1 MERLILMGIIGKP
14 HGVRGA
20 VRVNAL
26 CEDPDALARHELLTR
41 AGRRFRLAWAHE
53 NVASLR
59 EITAT
64 GSRPITDRNEAER
77 LTNTELL
84 IPRDAL
90 PPPED
95 DEFYFADLIGLVAH
109 GDDGTALGT
118 IAAVHDFGAGA
129 SLELSTGA
137 LIPFTKA
144 AVPHIDLAAGRVSI
158 IPPTE
163 LIAAPPAG
171 EPA

>member
-1 MERLILMGIIGKP
+1 MDRLILMGIIGKP

-26 CEDPDALARHELLTR
+26 CEDPDALAQHELTDR

-53 NVASLR
+53 NVATLK

-64 GSRPITDRNEAER
+64 GSRTITDRNEAEC
-77 LTNTELL
+77 LTNTELFV
-84 IPRDAL
+84 PRDAL
-90 PPPED
+90 PAPDD
-95 DEFYFADLIGLVAH
+95 DEFYFADLIGLAALTDE
-109 GDDGTALGT
+109 GAALGT
-118 IAAVHDFGAGA
+118 IATVHDFGAGA

-144 AVPHIDLAAGRVSI
+144 AVPHIDLTAGVVTI

-163 LIAAPPAG
+163 LVAEPPAG

>member
-1 MERLILMGIIGKP
+1 MDRLILMGIIGKP

-20 VRVNAL
+20 VRVNAV
-26 CEDPDALARHELLTR
+26 CEDPDALARHELRTR

-53 NVASLR
+53 NVASLQ

-64 GSRPITDRNEAER
+64 GSRPITDRNEVER
-77 LTNTELL
+77 LTNTELFV
-84 IPRDAL
+84 PRDAL
-90 PPPED
+90 PPPD
-95 DEFYFADLIGLVAH
+95 DEEFYFADLIGLQAF
-109 GDDGTALGT
+109 GPDGIALGT
-118 IAAVHDFGAGA
+118 IATVHDFGAGA

-144 AVPHIDLAAGRVSI
+144 AVPYIDLAAGHVTI
-158 IPPTE
+158 VPPTE
-163 LIAAPPAG
+163 LIAEPPAG

>member
-1 MERLILMGIIGKP
+1 MDRLILMGIIGKP

-53 NVASLR
+53 NVATLTVL
-59 EITAT
+59 EPT
-64 GSRPITDRNEAER
+64 GSRRITDRNEAER
-77 LTNTELL
+77 LTNTELFV
-84 IPRDAL
+84 PRDAL
-90 PPPED
+90 PPPEEE
-95 DEFYFADLIGLVAH
+95 EFYFADLIGLQAL
-109 GDDGTALGT
+109 GPDGAALGT
-118 IAAVHDFGAGA
+118 IATVHDFGAGA

-144 AVPHIDLAAGRVSI
+144 AVPHIDLAAGVATI

-171 EPA
+171 ETA

>member
-1 MERLILMGIIGKP
+1 MDRLILMGIIGKP

-26 CEDPDALARHELLTR
+26 CEDPDALARHELTTR

-53 NVASLR
+53 NVAML
-59 EITAT
+59 TALEPT
-64 GSRPITDRNEAER
+64 GARRITDRNEAER
-77 LTNTELL
+77 LTNTELFV
-84 IPRDAL
+84 PRDAL
-90 PPPED
+90 PPPEEE
-95 DEFYFADLIGLVAH
+95 EFYFADLIGLQAL
-109 GDDGTALGT
+109 GPDGAALGT
-118 IAAVHDFGAGA
+118 ITTVHDFGAGA

-144 AVPHIDLAAGRVSI
+144 AVPHIDLAAGIVTV

-163 LIAAPPAG
+163 LVAEPPAG